1 MGNLIVIHIIRAIFI
16 LLIQILVFRQLEFGD
31 SILRYAHI
39 LFYPVIIILLP
50 LKFSRNGLIV
60 FGFLIGIVLDIFYN
74 SIGIHAA
81 AAVFTAFIRPYILQ
95 IIEPRG
101 GYNVNISPTRFHLGI
116 NWFLKYASILT
127 FLHCFFYFSVEAFSF
142 VYIKEILL
150 STLITFIFTMIF
162 ILLYQFIAN
171 PK

>member
-1 MGNLIVIHIIRAIFI
+1 MGNLIFVHIIRAIFI
-16 LLIQILVFRQLEFGD
+16 LLIQVLIFRQIQFGD
-31 SILRYAHI
+31 SFLRYAHV

-50 LKFSRNGLIV
+50 LKFSRNGLLI
-60 FGFLIGIVLDIFYN
+60 FGFVVGMVLDIFYN

-95 IIEPRG
+95 LIEPRG
-101 GYNVNISPTRFHLGI
+101 GYNVNISPTRFHLGF
-116 NWFLKYASILT
+116 NWFLKYASILI

-142 VYIKEILL
+142 VYFKEIVL
-150 STLITFIFTMIF
+150 STLITFILSMIF